1 VTTELKEREQMG
13 SAKMEEVEPIVE
25 PVRRASII
33 DAKSMVEYKR
43 QYEMYSKQND
53 IASSKF

>member
-1 VTTELKEREQMG
+1 MEQMEPV
-13 SAKMEEVEPIVE
+13 KMEEVEPVVE